1 MTNLQYAIMEA
12 YRDNLLSPEIT
23 IDMLEAAQGAL
34 VPYDMTDRYLKK
46 VKYFEDSVVAPAKNN
61 DWWTSEHTAKVN
73 AYLSK
78 IKAFYTGKSAA
89 TLHEKSDED
98 IGYTALTGLRYAIG
112 CELPANKF
120 KFITKQSDLDDYIE
134 EAMRIKSEKDD
145 LMRAASKD
153 RYDREVA
160 TYRDVVK
167 KLNACEYPEARKTV
181 EAKLKKLYG
190 EDGLKT
196 LSDRREAAKKKLA
209 SVYGIHIE

>member
-1 MTNLQYAIMEA
+1 M
-12 YRDNLLSPEIT
+12 
-23 IDMLEAAQGAL
+23 
-34 VPYDMTDRYLKK
+34 K
-46 VKYFEDSVVAPAKNN
+46 
-61 DWWTSEHTAKVN
+61 
-73 AYLSK
+73 
-78 IKAFYTGKSAA
+78 
-89 TLHEKSDED
+89 KSDED
-98 IGYTALTGLRYAIG
+98 IGYTALTGLEYAIG
-112 CELPANKF
+112 FELPANKF

-134 EAMRIKSEKDD
+134 ETMRIKSEKDD

-167 KLNACEYPEARKTV
+167 KLNACKYPEARKTV
-181 EAKLKKLYG
+181 EAKLKSLYG

>member
-12 YRDNLLSPEIT
+12 YRDNLLSPDVT
-23 IDMLEAAQGAL
+23 MDMLEAAKGAL

-46 VKYFEDSVVAPAKNN
+46 VKYFEDSVVAPAKNR

-73 AYLSK
+73 TYLSK

-98 IGYTALTGLRYAIG
+98 IGYTALTGLKLAIVF
-112 CELPANKF
+112 ELPADKF
-120 KFITKQSDLDDYIE
+120 KFITKQSDLDDYQE
-134 EAMRIKSEKDD
+134 EALKIRDEKDD

-160 TYRDVVK
+160 TYRKVVK
-167 KLNACEYPEARKTV
+167 QAKEIAYPEHRKTV
-181 EAKLKKLYG
+181 EDGLKKLYG
-190 EDGLKT
+190 EDGLKA
-196 LSDRREAAKKKLA
+196 LYDRREAAKKKLA

>member
-12 YRDNLLSPEIT
+12 YRDNLLSPEVT
-23 IDMLEAAQGAL
+23 MNMLEATKGAL

-46 VKYFEDSVVAPAKNN
+46 VKYFEDSVVAPAKNSN
-61 DWWTSEHTAKVN
+61 WWTSAHTAKVN

-98 IGYTALTGLRYAIG
+98 IGYTALTGLKLAIVF
-112 CELPANKF
+112 ELPADKF
-120 KFITKQSDLDDYIE
+120 KFITKQSDLDDYQE
-134 EAMRIKSEKDD
+134 EALKIRNEKDD

-160 TYRDVVK
+160 TYRKVVK
-167 KLNACEYPEARKTV
+167 QAKEIAYPEHRKTV
-181 EAKLKKLYG
+181 EDRLKKLYG

-196 LSDRREAAKKKLA
+196 LYDRREAAKKKLA

>member
-46 VKYFEDSVVAPAKNN
+46 VKYFEDSVVAPAKNS

-209 SVYGIHIE
+209 SVYGIHIA

>member
-23 IDMLEAAQGAL
+23 IDMLEAAKGAL

-46 VKYFEDSVVAPAKNN
+46 VKYFEDSVVAPAKNS

-98 IGYTALTGLRYAIG
+98 IGYTALTGLKYAISF
-112 CELPANKF
+112 ELPANKF
-120 KFITKQSDLDDYIE
+120 KFITKQSDLDDYME
-134 EAMRIKSEKDD
+134 EAMRIKSEKDH
-145 LMRAASKD
+145 LMKVASKD
-153 RYDREVA
+153 VYN
-160 TYRDVVK
+160 RDVASYRELVK
-167 KLNACEYPEARKTV
+167 KVNACEYPEVRKKA
-181 EAKLKKLYG
+181 EDKLKKLYG

-196 LSDRREAAKKKLA
+196 LYDRREAAKKKLA

>member
-12 YRDNLLSPEIT
+12 YRDNLLSPETT
-23 IDMLEAAQGAL
+23 IDMLEAAKGAL

-46 VKYFEDSVVAPAKNN
+46 VKYFEDSVVAPAKNS

-120 KFITKQSDLDDYIE
+120 KFITKQSDLDDYME

-145 LMRAASKD
+145 LMKAASKD
-153 RYDREVA
+153 VYN
-160 TYRDVVK
+160 RDVASYRELVK
-167 KLNACEYPEARKTV
+167 KVNACEYPEVRKKA
-181 EAKLKKLYG
+181 EDKLKKLYG

-196 LSDRREAAKKKLA
+196 LYDRREAAKKKLA

>member
-12 YRDNLLSPEIT
+12 YRDNLLSPDVT
-23 IDMLEAAQGAL
+23 MDMLEAAKGAL

-46 VKYFEDSVVAPAKNN
+46 VKYFEDSVVAPAKNR

-73 AYLSK
+73 TYLSK

-98 IGYTALTGLRYAIG
+98 IGYTALTGLKLAIVF
-112 CELPANKF
+112 ELPADKF
-120 KFITKQSDLDDYIE
+120 KFITKQSDLDDYQE
-134 EAMRIKSEKDD
+134 EALKIRDEKDD

-160 TYRDVVK
+160 TYRKVVK
-167 KLNACEYPEARKTV
+167 QAKEIAYPEHRKTV
-181 EAKLKKLYG
+181 EDGLKKLYG

-196 LSDRREAAKKKLA
+196 LYDRREAAKKKLA

>member
-46 VKYFEDSVVAPAKNN
+46 VKYFEDSVVAPAKNSN
-61 DWWTSEHTAKVN
+61 WWTSEHTAKVN

-145 LMRAASKD
+145 LIRAASKD

>member
-23 IDMLEAAQGAL
+23 IGMLEAASGAL

-46 VKYFEDSVVAPAKNN
+46 VKYFEDSVVAPAKNS

-98 IGYTALTGLRYAIG
+98 IGYTALIGLRYAIG

-120 KFITKQSDLDDYIE
+120 KFITKQSDLGDYIE
-134 EAMRIKSEKDD
+134 EAERIKSEKDD

-167 KLNACEYPEARKTV
+167 KLNACKYPEARKNI
-181 EAKLKKLYG
+181 EANLKKLYG

>member
-46 VKYFEDSVVAPAKNN
+46 VKYFEDSVVAPAKNS

-145 LMRAASKD
+145 LIRAASKD

>member
-46 VKYFEDSVVAPAKNN
+46 VKYFEDSVVAPAKNS

-120 KFITKQSDLDDYIE
+120 KFITKQSDLDDYIQ